1 MECVADGEYVDE
13 GGASQDESWRKKLVE
28 RKSKKFGSAK
38 MTPNQKSN

>member
-13 GGASQDESWRKKLVE
+13 GGASAQDESWRKKLVE

-38 MTPNQKSN
+38 MTPKV